1 MCIYIYIYVYMFYFV
16 VLFRFARMEN
26 WIEYLEYMYPRS
38 SRENQ
43 LNHQLYEA
51 KCGHDFDCMMKSP
64 VGLCELYEYACTYRG
79 FHI

>member
-1 MCIYIYIYVYMFYFV
+1 MFYFV
-16 VLFRFARMEN
+16 VLFRFARMQN